1 MGKRVE
7 YRDTFDFRLFP
18 EYTYTRAQN
27 RRLRLFQ
34 GRVEHWRAAI
44 NYADSFNYPNEIN
57 LLYMIGYKPQMKA
70 YVEKTV
76 SNVVVLCA
84 DVPPEFLAAYDAYWG
99 FVKQYRGTGYV
110 NQDGVFSP
118 AFFAEREKEEAYRG
132 TGILPDELYRRND
145 EQAAII
151 SAYQRIT
158 EESEKY
164 FSHYLIISKSIP
176 ECSISHDELD
186 WLIQEYFPFGREQ
199 CGIGEKAYRSLRKI
213 EEALRAGLNRADTA
227 KLLDLPNGVDSYTAC
242 QNGIKQCQMNLSVAM
257 QNDGLVDLVQLM
269 EDMKKPPYGWDD
281 DPHAAY
287 CLGYAICDYLDNT
300 WIWDEIYCFQS
311 HSETLVSVLRNVLRG
326 SLGRR
331 HSFVLVSEVG
341 QYLSSRFAYMF
352 GIKGSEYC
360 PRDATDV
367 RILELYKDG
376 ASERKIAAELGTIS
390 NVAIHKRIVKMQTF
404 SKEDMPFCNMA
415 LQICSKIEKTTRWP
429 VAVIDEHLHE
439 VLCGTFDSEKHI
451 CIPVFGRTNVCAE
464 LSYFTA
470 EKCKALKKVLETI
483 NTYVPALIQQKYGTD
498 IDMAELEQAFTTSA
512 SGWLWSSETFWECVE
527 HYIKKR

>member
-269 EDMKKPPYGWDD
+269 EDMKKPPFGTMILMRLIALGMPYVIIWIIHGFGTRFIVFNLIAKRSLVFYVMFSEEVWDGD
-281 DPHAAY
+281 ILLCWCQRSVSISPVGLRI
-287 CLGYAICDYLDNT
+287 CLELREVSIV
-300 WIWDEIYCFQS
+300 Q
-311 HSETLVSVLRNVLRG
+311 ETL
-326 SLGRR
+326 
-331 HSFVLVSEVG
+331 
-341 QYLSSRFAYMF
+341 QM
-352 GIKGSEYC
+352 
-360 PRDATDV
+360 
-367 RILELYKDG
+367 
-376 ASERKIAAELGTIS
+376 
-390 NVAIHKRIVKMQTF
+390 
-404 SKEDMPFCNMA
+404 
-415 LQICSKIEKTTRWP
+415 
-429 VAVIDEHLHE
+429 
-439 VLCGTFDSEKHI
+439 
-451 CIPVFGRTNVCAE
+451 
-464 LSYFTA
+464 
-470 EKCKALKKVLETI
+470 
-483 NTYVPALIQQKYGTD
+483 
-498 IDMAELEQAFTTSA
+498 
-512 SGWLWSSETFWECVE
+512 
-527 HYIKKR
+527 